1 MLPAMRTR
9 ATLRALPGLW
19 LLSASVVSPT
29 LPATTLR
36 PARTPALLLALLAA
50 LAAAGPAQAS
60 LKVLSQARSELQRG
74 RLVDVL
80 TLLRPDE
87 GNLGKA
93 DGPEA
98 ARLLAAAARKAVE
111 LKRPELALQLAEA
124 SFDLDAGQPQ
134 VLALLGEWALAD
146 GRVAQAKR
154 YAEIWSGVAPQDP
167 AAQAFH
173 ERARGA
179 KPPAQASVGG
189 ALKALFR
196 GDQAGA
202 RKNVVTLYTTS
213 WCPACKRAKL
223 WLKLKRVAF
232 VEKDVEKDPAARS
245 ELMAEAEKQGVG
257 KRGVPVLDAYG
268 KLAEG
273 FSEKAYA
280 EMLKLEE

>member
-1 MLPAMRTR
+1 MRTR
-9 ATLRALPGLW
+9 AALRALPGLW
-19 LLSASVVSPT
+19 LVLEAMLVAALVLASPT
-29 LPATTLR
+29 RASQKVR
-36 PARTPALLLALLAA
+36 
-50 LAAAGPAQAS
+50 AQA
-60 LKVLSQARSELQRG
+60 KSELKRG
-74 RLVDVL
+74 HLVDVL

-98 ARLLAAAARKAVE
+98 ARLLSDAARKAVE

-154 YAEIWSGVAPQDP
+154 YAEIWSGVAPKDA

-179 KPPAQASVGG
+179 RSASPG
-189 ALKALFR
+189 AIASAGSAIKALF
-196 GDQAGA
+196 GGSAGPA
-202 RKNVVTLYTTS
+202 KSAVTLYTTS
-213 WCPACKRAKL
+213 WCPACKRAKA
-223 WLKLKRVAF
+223 WLKGKQVAY
-232 VEKDVEKDPAARS
+232 VERDVESDSAARS
-245 ELMAEAEKQGVG
+245 ELAAEAEKQGVG

-273 FSEKAYA
+273 FSEQTYA
-280 EMLKLEE
+280 KLLKLEE